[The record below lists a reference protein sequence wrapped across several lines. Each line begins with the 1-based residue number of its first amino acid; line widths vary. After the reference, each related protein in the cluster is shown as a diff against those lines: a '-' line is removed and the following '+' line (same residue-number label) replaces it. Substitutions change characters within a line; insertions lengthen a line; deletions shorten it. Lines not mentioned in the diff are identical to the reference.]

1 MRRLSIVGLVVLL
14 GFNYPALRSWLLIN
28 YFNGVELSDK
38 GRSDKPIYRL
48 VKSCHMN
55 ASVHADKPWNFELM
69 FDTKVIWLPNRILF
83 NTGRQNER
91 FELEIESLPMR
102 ADVVIVED
110 RTSEIVKFINRL
122 DVFNKIY
129 DEEDGVIWLNT
140 KSKNSICI

>member
-1 MRRLSIVGLVVLL
+1 
-14 GFNYPALRSWLLIN
+14 
-28 YFNGVELSDK
+28 
-38 GRSDKPIYRL
+38 
-48 VKSCHMN
+48 
-55 ASVHADKPWNFELM
+55 M